1 LIRHLNDFGKIIW
14 SFRNK
19 VATGS
24 FDKTCKLWN
33 AETGQC
39 YFTYRGHT
47 SEIVCLSFNPQ
58 STIIATGSMDA
69 TTKLWDVQNGYELS
83 TLSVISNKRFFVWH
97 KLAYPKVLM

>member
-1 LIRHLNDFGKIIW
+1 MLLHTGLLLIYHLFSD
-14 SFRNK
+14 K

-33 AETGQC
+33 AQTGQC

-69 TTKLWDVQNGYELS
+69 TSKLWDVQSGNELA
-83 TLSVISNKRFFVWH
+83 TLAVSLILGAFW
-97 KLAYPKVLM
+97 KVAN